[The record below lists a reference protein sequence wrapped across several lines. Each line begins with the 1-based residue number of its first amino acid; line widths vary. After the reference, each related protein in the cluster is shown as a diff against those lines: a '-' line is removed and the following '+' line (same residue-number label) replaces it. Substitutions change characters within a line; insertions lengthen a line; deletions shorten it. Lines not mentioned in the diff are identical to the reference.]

1 MFEWR
6 KNKMKKINKLKK
18 LLILIIIILVSF
30 TSKINAKEL
39 SLISEKYIMYNLN
52 DNKVI
57 LKKDENDK
65 TQIASLTKIMTVLVA
80 VENIEDYNTKIVITK
95 DMIKDIK
102 WDVAK
107 IGLKEGQTV
116 TYDDLL
122 YCTMLPSAA
131 DCANGLAISI
141 AGNYDKY
148 VEMMNNKAASLK
160 LQNTRFANPVGLYDE
175 KNYST
180 ASDVAKMLNY
190 ALKSKKFKQIFEMK
204 EYTMSTGKKI
214 KSTLMTYNKKV
225 SEDISYITGAKTG
238 YIKLAGNCL
247 ASTATI
253 NGVNYML
260 VTLNAYST
268 QKSPHILDA
277 TTAYKYFY
285 ENFSY
290 KTILNKN
297 DVIVTLNAKNSK
309 EKRISI
315 HHDKEYKYYLGND
328 FKKENVTYEYDGIKE
343 VSYFTKKGTILGKVK
358 IKYNNETLKEFTLY
372 FNETLHFSLLSFLCS
387 NIIYIILIV
396 FFLIIILSIFK
407 KSKGK
412 RKNNKRR

>member
-1 MFEWR
+1 MKR
-6 KNKMKKINKLKK
+6 KSEFKKI
-18 LLILIIIILVSF
+18 LILIVMFLFVN
-30 TSKINAKEL
+30 KIYAEEL

-57 LKKDENDK
+57 LKKEENVK

-80 VENIEDYNTKIVITK
+80 VENIEDYNKSVEITR

-107 IGLKEGQTV
+107 IGLKEGQMV

-131 DCANGLAISI
+131 DCANGLALSI
-141 AGNYDKY
+141 AGDYDKFI
-148 VEMMNNKAASLK
+148 EMMNGKVADLK
-160 LQNTRFANPVGLYDE
+160 LQNTHFANPVGLYDE

-180 ASDVAKMLNY
+180 ASDVAKMLKY
-190 ALKSKKFKQIFEMK
+190 ALKNEKFKQVFEMK

-214 KSTLMTYNKKV
+214 KSTLITYNKKV

-277 TTAYKYFY
+277 TTAYKYFS
-285 ENFSY
+285 ENYSY
-290 KTILNKN
+290 KTILDKN
-297 DVIVTLNAKNSK
+297 DVIVTLDSKNSK
-309 EKRISI
+309 EKKIDI
-315 HHDKEYKYYLGND
+315 HHDKEYRYYLSND
-328 FKKENVTYEYDGIKE
+328 FNKKDVTYEYDGIKE
-343 VSYFTKKGTILGKVK
+343 VSYFTKKGTKLGKVK
-358 IKYNNETLKEFTLY
+358 IKYNDEVLKEFTLY
-372 FNETLHFSLLSFLCS
+372 FNETLHFSLLSFLYT
-387 NIIYIILIV
+387 NIIYIILMVIV
-396 FFLIIILSIFK
+396 FAVILKIK
-407 KSKGK
+407 KLKRRRK
-412 RKNNKRR
+412 RKKRRE

>member
-1 MFEWR
+1 MKR
-6 KNKMKKINKLKK
+6 KVKFKKI
-18 LLILIIIILVSF
+18 LILIVMFLFVN
-30 TSKINAKEL
+30 KIYAEEL

-57 LKKDENDK
+57 LKKEENVK

-80 VENIEDYNTKIVITK
+80 VENIEDYNKSVEITR

-107 IGLKEGQTV
+107 IGLKEGQMV

-131 DCANGLAISI
+131 DCASGLALSI
-141 AGNYDKY
+141 AGDYDKFI
-148 VEMMNNKAASLK
+148 EMMNGKVADLK
-160 LQNTRFANPVGLYDE
+160 LQNTHFANPVGLYDE

-190 ALKSKKFKQIFEMK
+190 ALKNKKFKQVFEMK

-214 KSTLMTYNKKV
+214 KSTLTTYNKKV

-277 TTAYKYFY
+277 TTAYKYFS
-285 ENFSY
+285 ENYSY
-290 KTILNKN
+290 KTILDKN
-297 DVIVTLNAKNSK
+297 DVIVTLNSKNSK
-309 EKRISI
+309 EKKIDI
-315 HHDKEYKYYLGND
+315 HHDKEYRYYLSND
-328 FKKENVTYEYDGIKE
+328 FNKKDVTYEYDGIKE
-343 VSYFTKKGTILGKVK
+343 VSYFTKKGTKLGKVK
-358 IKYNNETLKEFTLY
+358 IKYNDEVLKEFTLY
-372 FNETLHFSLLSFLCS
+372 FNETLHFSLLSFLYT
-387 NIIYIILIV
+387 NIIYIILMVMV
-396 FFLIIILSIFK
+396 FDVILKIK
-407 KSKGK
+407 KLKRRRK
-412 RKNNKRR
+412 RKKRRE